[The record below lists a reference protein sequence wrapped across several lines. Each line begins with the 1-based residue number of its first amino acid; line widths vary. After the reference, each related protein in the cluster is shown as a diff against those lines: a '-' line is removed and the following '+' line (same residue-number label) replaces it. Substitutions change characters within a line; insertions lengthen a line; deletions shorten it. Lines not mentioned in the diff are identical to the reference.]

1 MLLQHLLSL
10 VTICDVCHVLRHD
23 DVEQRDIDFLYGWM
37 VERDVPLNSFEPFA
51 LALQRK
57 DLMDDVSLQQKF
69 ASRALQFY
77 KSPDDDDDK
86 SGAVDDLAL
95 RSMVDDDTDLIVE
108 DEL

>member
-1 MLLQHLLSL
+1 MLK
-10 VTICDVCHVLRHD
+10 HD
-23 DVEQRDIDFLYGWM
+23 DVEQRDIDFLYEWM
-37 VERDVPLNSFEPFA
+37 VERDVPLDSFEPFA

-77 KSPDDDDDK
+77 NKSPDDDITD
-86 SGAVDDLAL
+86 AVDDLAL
-95 RSMVDDDTDLIVE
+95 RSMVDNDTDLIVE

>member
-10 VTICDVCHVLRHD
+10 VTIYDVCRLVKHD
-23 DVEQRDIDFLYGWM
+23 DIEQRDIDFLYGWM
-37 VERDVPLNSFEPFA
+37 MERDVPLNSFEAFA

-57 DLMDDVSLQQKF
+57 DVMDDVSLQQKF

-77 KSPDDDDDK
+77 KSHEDVICD
-86 SGAVDDLAL
+86 AVDDLGL
-95 RSMVDDDTDLIVE
+95 RSIVDEDTDQAVE